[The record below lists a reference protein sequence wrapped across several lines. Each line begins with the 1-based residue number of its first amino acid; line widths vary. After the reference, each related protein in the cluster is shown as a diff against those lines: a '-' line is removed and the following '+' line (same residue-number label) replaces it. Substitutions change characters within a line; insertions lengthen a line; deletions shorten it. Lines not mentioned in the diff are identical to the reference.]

1 MTVQPVFNSEP
12 KVELMR
18 ENRNQII
25 AALDIGSTKVVMAI
39 ATYAQGDVEVIGVGK
54 AENTGVRQGQIVNM
68 AETEKAILEAKEE
81 AELMAGVK
89 LNSVYLSVGGQ
100 GVKAIASRGLVPV
113 SGKEIAKSDIDRV
126 LEVAKAIHLPE
137 ESRILHALAQSFTV
151 DGQEGIDT
159 PISMKGVRLEVDAQ
173 LITISEKCLSNI
185 LNCVQKTGLRVKQVV
200 LDQYAS
206 TLATVQED
214 EKEIGVAVVEMGGGT
229 CEIVVYKDSCIT
241 HVGSIPVG
249 GLNFTQDVAV
259 GLKTPINSAEVVK
272 KKYGTALV
280 DMVGEDE
287 LVDVVGLGE
296 RKSRQVPRVE
306 LSRILEARAE
316 ETLSLIFNQLSEWD
330 VLKSLGAGVILTG
343 GGSLLQ
349 GLVELAEFTFDVPV
363 RRGVPRNVIGM
374 REAYNSPIFST
385 AIGTLLFG
393 CDQEFGASV
402 NHNRKPN
409 VISKKTSGTWEQ
421 VKNFMSKTLSI

>member
-1 MTVQPVFNSEP
+1 
-12 KVELMR
+12 MR

-25 AALDIGSTKVVMAI
+25 AALDIGSTKVVVAI

-68 AETEKAILEAKEE
+68 AEAQQAILEAKEE

-89 LNSVYLSVGGQ
+89 LSHIYLSVGGQ
-100 GVKAIASRGLVPV
+100 GVSALPSRGLVPV
-113 SGKEIAKSDIDRV
+113 AGKEINKNDIDRV
-126 LEVAKAIHLPE
+126 LNVAKAIHIPE

-151 DGQEGIDT
+151 DGQSGIET
-159 PISMKGVRLEVDAQ
+159 PVAMSGVRLEVDAQ
-173 LITISEKCLSNI
+173 LITISEKCLSN
-185 LNCVQKTGLRVKQVV
+185 LLTCVQKVGIKVKQVV
-200 LDQYAS
+200 LGQYAS
-206 TLATVQED
+206 TLATVQPD
-214 EKEIGVAVVEMGGGT
+214 EKEIGVAVVEIGGGT

-241 HVGSIPVG
+241 QVGSIPVG

-287 LVDVVGLGE
+287 MIDVLGLGE
-296 RKSRQVPRVE
+296 RKSRQVTRIE

-330 VLKSLGAGVILTG
+330 VLKDLGAGVILTG

-393 CDQEFGASV
+393 CEQEFA
-402 NHNRKPN
+402 PN
-409 VISKKTSGTWEQ
+409 IKSRTTNIMTKKTSGTWDQ
-421 VKNFMSKTLSI
+421 VKNFMSKALSI

>member
-1 MTVQPVFNSEP
+1 
-12 KVELMR
+12 MR

-25 AALDIGSTKVVMAI
+25 AALDIGSTKVVVAI
-39 ATYAQGDVEVIGVGK
+39 ATYSQGDVEVIGVGK
-54 AENTGVRQGQIVNM
+54 AENTGVRQGQIINM
-68 AETEKAILEAKEE
+68 AETQQAIIEAKEE

-89 LNSVYLSVGGQ
+89 LTHVYLSVGGQ
-100 GVKAIASRGLVPV
+100 GVKAIPSRGLVPV
-113 SGKEIAKSDIDRV
+113 DNKEIDKNDIDRV
-126 LEVAKAIHLPE
+126 LEVAKAVHIPE
-137 ESRILHALAQSFTV
+137 ESRILHALAQSFIV
-151 DGQEGIDT
+151 DGQEGIET
-159 PISMKGVRLEVDAQ
+159 PISMNGIRLEVDAQ
-173 LITISEKCLSNI
+173 LITISEKCLSN
-185 LNCVQKTGLRVKQVV
+185 LLVCVQKTGLKVRQVV

-206 TLATVQED
+206 TLATVQDD
-214 EKEIGVAVVEMGGGT
+214 EKEIGVAVVEIGGGT

-241 HVGSIPVG
+241 NVGSIPVG

-287 LVDVVGLGE
+287 MIDVVGLGE
-296 RKSRQVPRVE
+296 RKNRQISRIE
-306 LSRILEARAE
+306 LCKILEARAE
-316 ETLSLIFNQLSEWD
+316 ETLSLIFNQLNDWG
-330 VLKSLGAGVILTG
+330 VLKDLGAGVILTG

-393 CDQEFGASV
+393 CEQEFV
-402 NHNRKPN
+402 KNTKTKTTNLMT
-409 VISKKTSGTWEQ
+409 KKTSGTWDQ
-421 VKNFMSKTLSI
+421 VRNFMSKALSI

>member
-1 MTVQPVFNSEP
+1 
-12 KVELMR
+12 MR
-18 ENRNQII
+18 ENKNQVI
-25 AALDIGSTKVVMAI
+25 AALDIGSTKVVVAI
-39 ATYAQGDVEVIGVGK
+39 ATYSQGDVEVIGVGK

-68 AETEKAILEAKEE
+68 SETSQAIMEAKEE

-89 LNSVYLSVGGQ
+89 LSQVYLSVGGQ
-100 GVKAIASRGLVPV
+100 GVNALPSRGLVPV
-113 SGKEIAKSDIDRV
+113 SGKEISKGDIDRV
-126 LEVAKAIHLPE
+126 LDVAKAIHIPE

-151 DGQEGIDT
+151 DGQEGIET
-159 PISMKGVRLEVDAQ
+159 PIAMQGVRLEVDAQ
-173 LITISEKCLSNI
+173 LITMSEKCLSN
-185 LNCVQKTGLRVKQVV
+185 LLACVQKTGLKVKQVV

-206 TLATVQED
+206 TLATAQED

-259 GLKTPINSAEVVK
+259 GLKTPINSAEVIK

-287 LVDVVGLGE
+287 MLDVVGLGE
-296 RKSRQVPRVE
+296 RKSRQVSRIE

-316 ETLSLIFNQLSEWD
+316 ETLSLIFNQLSDWD
-330 VLKSLGAGVILTG
+330 VLKDLGAGVVLTG

-393 CDQEFGASV
+393 CEQEFSTTTTKTRTT
-402 NHNRKPN
+402 N
-409 VISKKTSGTWEQ
+409 IMTQKTSGTWDQ
-421 VKNFMSKTLSI
+421 VKSFMSKALSI

>member
-1 MTVQPVFNSEP
+1 
-12 KVELMR
+12 MR
-18 ENRNQII
+18 ENRNQVI

-39 ATYAQGDVEVIGVGK
+39 ATYAQGEVEVIGVGK
-54 AENTGVRQGQIVNM
+54 TENTGVRQGQIVNM

-89 LNSVYLSVGGQ
+89 LHSVYLSVGGQ
-100 GVKAIASRGLVPV
+100 GVKAIPSRGLVPV
-113 SGKEIAKSDIDRV
+113 SGKEIQKSDIDSV

-159 PISMKGVRLEVDAQ
+159 PIQMKGVRLEVDAQ
-173 LITISEKCLSNI
+173 LITISEKCLSNF
-185 LNCVQKTGLRVKQVV
+185 LTCVQKSGLRVKQVV

-287 LVDVVGLGE
+287 LIDVVGLGE
-296 RKSRQVPRVE
+296 RKSTQIPRVE

-363 RRGVPRNVIGM
+363 RRGVPRNVVGM

-393 CDQEFGASV
+393 CDQEFGANAGV
-402 NHNRKPN
+402 KRKTN
-409 VISKKTSGTWEQ
+409 IMSKKTSGTWEQ
-421 VKNFMSKTLSI
+421 VKNFMSKNLSI

>member
-1 MTVQPVFNSEP
+1 
-12 KVELMR
+12 MR
-18 ENRNQII
+18 DNRNQMI
-25 AALDIGSTKVVMAI
+25 AALDIGSTKVVVAI
-39 ATYAQGDVEVIGVGK
+39 ATYGQGEVEVIGVGK
-54 AENTGVRQGQIVNM
+54 SENNGVRQGQIVNM
-68 AETEKAILEAKEE
+68 AETAQAIMEAKEE

-89 LNSVYLSVGGQ
+89 LSQVYLSVGGQ

-113 SGKEIAKSDIDRV
+113 SGKEISKSDIGRV
-126 LEVAKAIHLPE
+126 LEVARAIHIPE

-151 DGQEGIDT
+151 DGQGGIET

-173 LITISEKCLSNI
+173 LITISEKCLSN
-185 LNCVQKTGLRVKQVV
+185 LLACVQKTGLKVKQVV

-214 EKEIGVAVVEMGGGT
+214 EKEIGVAVVEIGGGT
-229 CEIVVYKDSCIT
+229 CEVVVYKDSCIT

-259 GLKTPINSAEVVK
+259 GLRTPIGSAEVVK

-287 LVDVVGLGE
+287 QIDVQGLGE
-296 RKSRQVPRVE
+296 RKSRQVSRIE

-316 ETLSLIFNQLSEWD
+316 ETLSLIFNQLSDWD
-330 VLKSLGAGVILTG
+330 VLKDLGAGVILTG

-374 REAYNSPIFST
+374 REAYNSPVFST

-393 CDQEFGASV
+393 CEQEFA
-402 NHNRKPN
+402 PN
-409 VISKKTSGTWEQ
+409 IKSRTTNIMTKKTSGTWDQ
-421 VKNFMSKTLSI
+421 VRNFMSKALSI

>member
-1 MTVQPVFNSEP
+1 
-12 KVELMR
+12 MR
-18 ENRNQII
+18 DSRNQVI
-25 AALDIGSTKVVMAI
+25 AALDIGSTKVVVAI
-39 ATYAQGDVEVIGVGK
+39 ATFSQGDVEVIGVGK
-54 AENTGVRQGQIVNM
+54 AENLGVKQGQIVNM
-68 AETEKAILEAKEE
+68 AETQQAITEAKEE

-89 LNSVYLSVGGQ
+89 LSQVYLSVGGQ
-100 GVKAIASRGLVPV
+100 GVKAIPSRGLVPV
-113 SGKEIAKSDIDRV
+113 SSKEISKTDIERV
-126 LEVAKAIHLPE
+126 LDVAKAVHIPE

-151 DGQEGIDT
+151 DGQEGIET

-173 LITISEKCLSNI
+173 LITISEKCLSN
-185 LNCVQKTGLRVKQVV
+185 LLGCVQKTGLKVKQVV

-206 TLATVQED
+206 TLATVQDD
-214 EKEIGVAVVEMGGGT
+214 EKEIGVAVVEIGGGT

-259 GLKTPINSAEVVK
+259 GLKTPIHSAEVVK

-287 LVDVVGLGE
+287 MIDIMGLGE
-296 RKSRQVPRVE
+296 RKSRQVSRVE
-306 LSRILEARAE
+306 LSRVLEARAE
-316 ETLSLIFNQLSEWD
+316 ETLSLIFNQLSDWD
-330 VLKSLGAGVILTG
+330 VLKDLGAGVILTG

-393 CDQEFGASV
+393 CEQEFAPSIG
-402 NHNRKPN
+402 NRTTN
-409 VISKKTSGTWEQ
+409 IVTNKTSGTWDQ
-421 VKNFMSKTLSI
+421 VKTFMSKALSI